1 VLNHFRTLLVNVSAN
16 GEDIAEEK
24 IPSNFTPARLPTC
37 VQAVRRVLFGSSP
50 DRAMLNY
57 RTELDVRLGH
67 RSAAVRG

>member
-37 VQAVRRVLFGSSP
+37 VQAVRRVLSCSS
-50 DRAMLNY
+50 
-57 RTELDVRLGH
+57 T
-67 RSAAVRG
+67 